1 MKQKGWLCG
10 VLVGFSFCLFGCACE
25 GYPIRFVLPKG
36 YQGTF
41 KLALDRRKGKGL
53 QLKGGRYTIVIPKKG
68 VLKVK
73 TFEPLYIRHRQE
85 AFYADGTRIPN
96 GLQGDFCK

>member
-53 QLKGGRYTIVIPKKG
+53 QLKGGA
-68 VLKVK
+68 LHH
-73 TFEPLYIRHRQE
+73 RHPEEGRLEGQN
-85 AFYADGTRIPN
+85 F
-96 GLQGDFCK
+96 